1 MIQVIFDHIKGF
13 GKVTQQDFIYSDPK
27 GIALGVNFV
36 DYLEEGWVEWQEY
49 WYNLRSTR
57 INVEEY
63 QPTKTVRKLAK
74 RIDTEIVNVDKETLT
89 ILKPIYESYVEAKEF
104 KRDIRLEDFKG
115 YKAILYFHGGKVI
128 GASIYRI
135 YKQDTKQDSK
145 LAMVVYQFLWDYED
159 PKLSL
164 GNVAQYCEVDL
175 VKNYASHV
183 YLLGGYE
190 ESCIYKSQFKGFE
203 WWTGKQW
210 SSDIDLYTKLCNRDN
225 NVHIRIPQ

>member
-1 MIQVIFDHIKGF
+1 MIQVIFDHIEGF
-13 GKVTQQDFIYSDPK
+13 GKITQQDFIYSDPK
-27 GIALGVNFV
+27 GIALGVDFV
-36 DYLEEGWVEWQEY
+36 DYLEQGWVEWQGY

-57 INVEEY
+57 INVEDYE
-63 QPTKTVRKLAK
+63 PTKTVRKLAK
-74 RIDTEIVNVDKETLT
+74 RIDTEIANVDQETLS
-89 ILKPIYESYVEAKEF
+89 ILKPIYDSYVEAKEF

-115 YKAILYFHGGKVI
+115 YKAILYYYEEKVI

-135 YKQDTKQDSK
+135 YKQDSK
-145 LAMVVYQFLWDYED
+145 LAMVVYQFLWDYKD

-190 ESCIYKSQFKGFE
+190 QSCIYKSQFKGFE
-203 WWTGKQW
+203 WWTGSNW
-210 SSDIDLYTKLCNRDN
+210 SKDTTLYTNLCNRDSH
-225 NVHIRIPQ
+225 VHIRIPQ

>member
-1 MIQVIFDHIKGF
+1 MSIQVIFDHIQGF
-13 GKVTQQDFIYSDPK
+13 GRITQEDFIYSDPK
-27 GIALGVNFV
+27 GIARGLDFV
-36 DYLEEGWVEWQEY
+36 DYLEQGWVEWQEY

-57 INVEEY
+57 ISVKDYE
-63 QPTKTVRKLAK
+63 PTKTVRKLAK
-74 RIDTEIVNVDKETLT
+74 RIDTEVVSVDKETLT

-115 YKAILYFHGGKVI
+115 YKAILYSYEGKVV

-135 YKQDTKQDSK
+135 YKQDSK
-145 LAMVVYQFLWDYED
+145 LAMVVYQFLWDYND

-164 GNVAQYCEVDL
+164 GNVAQHYEITL
-175 VKNYASHV
+175 VKDYASHV

-190 ESCIYKSQFKGFE
+190 QSCIYKSQFKGFE
-203 WWTGKQW
+203 WWTGLNW
-210 SSDIDLYTKLCNRDN
+210 SKDIPLYTKLCNRDN